1 MTGRDALRRHRLG
14 GGRRNTRHHSCEPS
28 YYTAPTSGGPPRIR
42 KHGRSQ
48 RACSGNPPPFGARTR
63 QARLLRSKNPAT
75 PAMWLNGPCVCT
87 RTVQSTGDFSMG
99 CTKGASHQLSQNP
112 AITGLSTVNVCA
124 LNKGTT
130 QWRKHTSARKADVS
144 CADRAATRGYSHHAR
159 EPQT

>member
-1 MTGRDALRRHRLG
+1 MPYVGTDWEEDAEIPDTIPVNHHTTRRQHQVDHHVTGNMVAA
-14 GGRRNTRHHSCEPS
+14 NVPAVAT
-28 YYTAPTSGGPPRIR
+28 
-42 KHGRSQ
+42 
-48 RACSGNPPPFGARTR
+48 PPPFGARTR